1 LNFNETVQF
10 IYSFETNNKVK
21 FFNLTNAVISEML
34 FVPLSP
40 FIADIVLQD
49 LEEDALNIIGLDL
62 LFYYRYVDD
71 IVLAAPIDKAT
82 HILNTFNSFHKRLQF
97 TIEYEKDRTL
107 SFLDLSL
114 SVKKILIDWF
124 HKKTFSGRYFL
135 FFLFF

>member
-1 LNFNETVQF
+1 MDFL
-10 IYSFETNNKVK
+10 
-21 FFNLTNAVISEML
+21 
-34 FVPLSP
+34 LSL
-40 FIADIVLQD
+40 IIVDIVLQD
-49 LEEDALNIIGLDL
+49 LEKEALNIIGLDL
-62 LFYYRYVDD
+62 PFYYRYVDD

-82 HILNTFNSFHKRLQF
+82 HTLNTFNSFHERLQF